1 MSLIIGLRGI
11 ILLFLVLNTNYYAN
25 AMDRP
30 VPPASFFED
39 FKTNNKIDEFVIA
52 VLKSRSFAPSETCSD
67 EVFVRRVYLDS
78 IGTLPTSQEV
88 RVFLSTK
95 DVNKREKLI
104 DRLLSRNEFA
114 NYWTLKW
121 GDLLRIKSEF
131 PSNLWPN
138 AVQAYSRWVHDCIQ
152 NNIPYNE
159 FVKQL
164 LTSSGS
170 SFRNPPV
177 NFYRAF
183 QQRTPQLLAE
193 NVALVFMGIRLND
206 SGFEEDI
213 IHGMEAFFTKVGY
226 KNTEEWKEEIVY
238 FNPDGKPL
246 VTKEGKEI
254 LPMPLN
260 GNPID
265 IPYDKDPRIVF
276 ADWLT
281 ASDNPW
287 FAKNIVNRIWFW
299 LMGRGIIHEP
309 DDIRRDNLSWNEDI
323 LKYLEKELIENKY
336 DLKHIY
342 SLILNSNTYQLSS
355 KPNNWN
361 IEDEDGFSHYRIR
374 RLDAEVLI
382 DAICQITGTGENY
395 SSLIPEPFT
404 FLPWNQR
411 AISIADGSITSP
423 FLEMFGRS
431 QRNTSFESERNSV
444 PSVSQVQ
451 NFLNSS
457 LIERKIEKG
466 RFIQQLIAS
475 KKDNNFIIDEL
486 YLSILSRFPTDAEK
500 KAIFDCF
507 TPEKYKLNEAAYD
520 LAWALMNTTEFIFK
534 H

>member
-193 NVALVFMGIRLND
+193 KRGSCIY
-206 SGFEEDI
+206 
-213 IHGMEAFFTKVGY
+213 GY
-226 KNTEEWKEEIVY
+226 T
-238 FNPDGKPL
+238 
-246 VTKEGKEI
+246 
-254 LPMPLN
+254 
-260 GNPID
+260 
-265 IPYDKDPRIVF
+265 
-276 ADWLT
+276 
-281 ASDNPW
+281 
-287 FAKNIVNRIWFW
+287 
-299 LMGRGIIHEP
+299 
-309 DDIRRDNLSWNEDI
+309 
-323 LKYLEKELIENKY
+323 IE
-336 DLKHIY
+336 
-342 SLILNSNTYQLSS
+342 
-355 KPNNWN
+355 
-361 IEDEDGFSHYRIR
+361 
-374 RLDAEVLI
+374 
-382 DAICQITGTGENY
+382 
-395 SSLIPEPFT
+395 
-404 FLPWNQR
+404 
-411 AISIADGSITSP
+411 
-423 FLEMFGRS
+423 
-431 QRNTSFESERNSV
+431 
-444 PSVSQVQ
+444 
-451 NFLNSS
+451 
-457 LIERKIEKG
+457 
-466 RFIQQLIAS
+466 
-475 KKDNNFIIDEL
+475 
-486 YLSILSRFPTDAEK
+486 
-500 KAIFDCF
+500 
-507 TPEKYKLNEAAYD
+507 
-520 LAWALMNTTEFIFK
+520 
-534 H
+534 